1 MATESIDII
10 QHLLEVENEAA
21 QMQLDAQ
28 KQADEKLAR
37 VRSESDARYK
47 SECAENARILESEE
61 KAKIQQSSIFIQVM
75 DTANMPDVNNPSGPK
90 KTLLVAIGFMIGCV
104 IALGYGLI
112 LYKREA

>member
-28 KQADEKLAR
+28 KQADEKIAR

-47 SECAENARILESEE
+47 SECAENARVLESEE
-61 KAKIQQSSIFIQVM
+61 KAKIQQINDNHSQQIESFKASLES
-75 DTANMPDVNNPSGPK
+75 TPK
-90 KTLLVAIGFMIGCV
+90 SP
-104 IALGYGLI
+104 
-112 LYKREA
+112 EAFKSTIEEMLFA